1 MAGLSNECDQPI
13 LSQSL
18 NVLKEPTVEIL
29 KVFHIMLKIINCN
42 HIQDLNDRSM
52 DNDICIPTAK
62 YCPSGD
68 HAKEVIG

>member
-29 KVFHIMLKIINCN
+29 KVFHIMLKIIN
-42 HIQDLNDRSM
+42 DLNDRSM